1 MLKLINVT
9 AFMVSFALGVF
20 LVYTLEPTKQHVW
33 IYASP
38 KNASEIQFKAPST
51 DKCYD
56 PVITNASCSLFAQD
70 VDSEPSW
77 FANATTFV

>member
-38 KNASEIQFKAPST
+38 KNASEIQFKAPLQEAF
-51 DKCYD
+51 
-56 PVITNASCSLFAQD
+56 ASGSFQSGNWIRPL
-70 VDSEPSW
+70 P
-77 FANATTFV
+77 T